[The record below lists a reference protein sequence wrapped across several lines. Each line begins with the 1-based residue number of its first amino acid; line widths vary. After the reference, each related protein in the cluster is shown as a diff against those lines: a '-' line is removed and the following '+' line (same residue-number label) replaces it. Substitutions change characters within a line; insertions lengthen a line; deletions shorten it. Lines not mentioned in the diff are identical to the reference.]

1 MSKFNPMR
9 RTLLIGT
16 SSSIFLAQFPFTAFA
31 QGPTAV
37 CSRVGQKIL
46 FNGKNYICQK
56 VKGKLAWHALTPLKP
71 VVQIHPSPAQ
81 PSPAVPSSS
90 PSAKP
95 PVANTPTPSP
105 TQSKVSGFLV
115 TNISNLVNGEV
126 KIFVAKNL
134 QGASVGIALF
144 LSGDVVTAHSVI
156 CTHKGC
162 TVGEAGKNLACPCHG
177 SLYNGQSGD
186 VITGPAQKALTAYKV
201 AQVSNEIYIVS

>member
-1 MSKFNPMR
+1 MSKFNPLR

-16 SSSIFLAQFPFTAFA
+16 TSSFFLAQFPFTALA

-37 CSRVGQKIL
+37 CSRAGQKIL

-56 VKGKLAWHALTPLKP
+56 VKGKLAWHALTPIKP
-71 VVQIHPSPAQ
+71 VVQIHPLPSQ
-81 PSPAVPSSS
+81 SSPAVPPSS
-90 PSAKP
+90 PSAIP

-126 KIFVAKNL
+126 KTFVAKNL

-156 CTHKGC
+156 CTHQGC

-186 VITGPAQKALTAYKV
+186 VINGPAQKALTTYKV